1 VQIALERRDFVM
13 RVLRFESEL
22 AEMLAGTSRPEEQL
36 THVRNVTYSVTQDAL
51 KVWADVWAELENAVV
66 CGVGVVADSEEGFE
80 PSCGWP
86 EFLEKMWVLRHHLD
100 FMARFSRQ
108 ETNVTSEGFAS
119 S

>member
-1 VQIALERRDFVM
+1 M
-13 RVLRFESEL
+13 RLSRFEGEL
-22 AEMLAGTSRPEEQL
+22 AEMLARGSPPEEQL
-36 THVRNVTYSVTQDAL
+36 SHFRNVTHSVSQDAL
-51 KVWADVWAELENAVV
+51 NVWADIWAEVENGVA
-66 CGVGVVADSEEGFE
+66 CGTAVVADAEKGFE

-108 ETNVTSEGFAS
+108 EKKMSLEGPAS